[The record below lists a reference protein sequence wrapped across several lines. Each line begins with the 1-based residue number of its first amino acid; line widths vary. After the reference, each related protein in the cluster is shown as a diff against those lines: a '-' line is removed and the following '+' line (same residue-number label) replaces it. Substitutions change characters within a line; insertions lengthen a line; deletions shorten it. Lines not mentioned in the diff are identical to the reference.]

1 MHYSASLPANPIDIE
16 STSSIN
22 CAIKIVKK
30 QSISKSSSWNDR
42 KIVKYK
48 RKTKKREE
56 EEEENLQKP
65 LLIPKTRVRCCR
77 TQLAV
82 WTSDKYAAD
91 VNILMWKGQPHKGR
105 GSNLSLYDLFLW
117 DAPAENTE
125 KTGPKR
131 PGSGPRNTTAKKF
144 VSPKKRRFHPPPKKG
159 GEKKRKKLESR
170 VKWQVRPV
178 CPCVRRG
185 LTDSQGNPLS
195 FRWFQQQQQRAYSR
209 RCPAAPVTPNCVIST
224 LSIFEPPCPLEEM
237 FQLSYRIGSSL
248 CIADTTG
255 VCLCSPFRVHANHFS
270 SYSLLSMLIV
280 DYKEKR

>member
-1 MHYSASLPANPIDIE
+1 MKRSTAQGTGFKPVPIRLVFVGRASRE
-16 STSSIN
+16 HQ
-22 CAIKIVKK
+22 K
-30 QSISKSSSWNDR
+30 DR
-42 KIVKYK
+42 AQTAGI
-48 RKTKKREE
+48 
-56 EEEENLQKP
+56 
-65 LLIPKTRVRCCR
+65 
-77 TQLAV
+77 
-82 WTSDKYAAD
+82 
-91 VNILMWKGQPHKGR
+91 G
-105 GSNLSLYDLFLW
+105 
-117 DAPAENTE
+117 
-125 KTGPKR
+125 
-131 PGSGPRNTTAKKF
+131 AKKHNRQK
-144 VSPKKRRFHPPPKKG
+144 VCVAKKEKIPPSPKERGR
-159 GEKKRKKLESR
+159 KKRKKLESR